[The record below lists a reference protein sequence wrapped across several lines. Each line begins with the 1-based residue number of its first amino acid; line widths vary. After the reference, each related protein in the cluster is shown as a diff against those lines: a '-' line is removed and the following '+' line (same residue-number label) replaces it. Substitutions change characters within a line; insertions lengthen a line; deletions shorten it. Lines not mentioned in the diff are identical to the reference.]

1 MLTKEKSPNAYPYFG
16 KGELNFEHMNE
27 IAQYLILSSSS
38 TVDLRC
44 KVTTIFWIV
53 QEVKI
58 SNTYVYLC
66 VPIKYLK
73 LFAYLYKIK
82 IRDMTCTCHIPLKG
96 YFFMSLNAC
105 LIVSSCI
112 VAYLSDINPVV

>member
-1 MLTKEKSPNAYPYFG
+1 MLIKEKFPDAYPYFG
-16 KGELNFEHMNE
+16 KGELKFEHLMNE
-27 IAQYLILSSSS
+27 VAQYLVLSSSS

-44 KVTTIFWIV
+44 KVTNFFWIV

-82 IRDMTCTCHIPLKG
+82 IRDMTCTAISPIIVT
-96 YFFMSLNAC
+96 SL
-105 LIVSSCI
+105 
-112 VAYLSDINPVV
+112 YP

>member
-1 MLTKEKSPNAYPYFG
+1 MPIRAFG

-27 IAQYLILSSSS
+27 IAQISCPFIIR

-58 SNTYVYLC
+58 SLVYVG
-66 VPIKYLK
+66 
-73 LFAYLYKIK
+73 
-82 IRDMTCTCHIPLKG
+82 TCRYIFCT
-96 YFFMSLNAC
+96 
-105 LIVSSCI
+105 
-112 VAYLSDINPVV
+112 

>member
-1 MLTKEKSPNAYPYFG
+1 MPIRAFG

-27 IAQYLILSSSS
+27 IAQISCPFIIR

-66 VPIKYLK
+66 VPIKYL
-73 LFAYLYKIK
+73 
-82 IRDMTCTCHIPLKG
+82 
-96 YFFMSLNAC
+96 
-105 LIVSSCI
+105 
-112 VAYLSDINPVV
+112 